1 MPSPPAL
8 TTAAVLRQDS
18 PRTGLDGSQPG
29 TWGQSIQTPGKRSGE
44 RARPTEPPH
53 LGSFQQLD
61 DLGLHLVCRVLS
73 RLLRRRCGPRE
84 PGERCEKR
92 LRGHRD
98 RPAPPPSRPP
108 GPARERAAHLP
119 TAAAVPVPAPA
130 CLGSAAPRHPAP
142 CRPPA
147 PAADARRILR
157 IAGPRPAAASGP
169 DASAAA
175 GTCLRRVLSA
185 PPAATGAGRPAWP
198 HAR

>member
-1 MPSPPAL
+1 MRGCHLHLRSRPQRFCGRIHRGPVWTDPSLATGVNPS
-8 TTAAVLRQDS
+8 R
-18 PRTGLDGSQPG
+18 PRESRAE
-29 TWGQSIQTPGKRSGE
+29 SA
-44 RARPTEPPH
+44 RARPSPLTLARFSSWMISASTSSVASSSDCSAAAAGRENQASAARS
-53 LGSFQQLD
+53 GSEVT
-61 DLGLHLVCRVLS
+61 GT
-73 RLLRRRCGPRE
+73 GPR
-84 PGERCEKR
+84 P
-92 LRGHRD
+92 
-98 RPAPPPSRPP
+98 RPP

-157 IAGPRPAAASGP
+157 TDGPRPAAASGP